1 MIETDNN
8 EGKKKEEREVR
19 NGSKGREGEGRRTER
34 RKRERIKAGSR
45 NLPKSLLLFVCFFFF
60 FFSLF
65 CRRNNTTAQP
75 LLISQS

>member
-19 NGSKGREGEGRRTER
+19 KGSKGREGEGRRTER

-45 NLPKSLLLFVCFFFF
+45 NLPKSLFFLFVLLF
-60 FFSLF
+60 LF
-65 CRRNNTTAQP
+65 P
-75 LLISQS
+75 FL